1 MSQGLL
7 RARRSARASSGEV
20 INARVTSYLT
30 RHRVAYLYLLP
41 ALLLV
46 VGVIY
51 AGVAYNAWVS
61 TLEWNGIAPT
71 WRTVGLDQYAKALQ
85 DPIVW
90 SAIWHT
96 LVFAVLTIIV
106 QMVLGLLMALLLSS
120 GIRAGGVYRVLM
132 FVPVVMAPAAI
143 STAFREILQPDG
155 ALNSALSTFGL
166 GGLGQAWL
174 ADSSWALIAI
184 AGVNVWQ
191 WTGFSFILYQAALA
205 QVDRDAIEA
214 AQMDGASPW
223 RIVRSIIVPQLS
235 GTHAT
240 LAITGMI
247 GALKTFDLVYL
258 TTGGGPARSTEFLTT
273 YIYEQTVDRF
283 NAGYGAALSMILLLV
298 AMAFT
303 IVQMAAYRFGRDE

>member
-1 MSQGLL
+1 M
-7 RARRSARASSGEV
+7 ARTLPGTEVESLPGTGVSSRASGHQSH
-20 INARVTSYLT
+20 
-30 RHRVAYLYLLP
+30 HRIPYLYVLP
-41 ALLLV
+41 AVLLV

-51 AGVAYNAWVS
+51 AGVGYNGWVS
-61 TLEWNGIAPT
+61 TLEWNGISPT
-71 WRTVGLDQYAKALQ
+71 RRSAGLGQYVKALQ

-96 LVFAVLTIIV
+96 LVFAVVTIVV
-106 QMVLGLLMALLLSS
+106 QMGLGLLMALLLSN
-120 GIRAGGVYRVLM
+120 GIRAAGVYRVLM
-132 FVPVVMAPAAI
+132 FVPVVMAPAAV

-155 ALNSALSTFGL
+155 AFNGALSAVGL
-166 GGLGQAWL
+166 DGLGQAWL
-174 ADSSWALIAI
+174 ADAHWALLAI
-184 AGVNVWQ
+184 AGVNIWQ

-223 RIVRSIIVPQLS
+223 RIIRSIIIPQLT

-240 LAITGMI
+240 LAVIGLI

-258 TTGGGPARSTEFLTT
+258 TTGGGPSRSTEFLTT

-283 NAGYGAALSMILLLV
+283 NAGYGAALSMILLIV
-298 AMAFT
+298 AMT
-303 IVQMAAYRFGRDE
+303 LTVVQMAAYRFGEES